1 MSDILRQRSISF
13 KDFSGGLNNYW
24 DASSIADNEVP
35 YLLNMEFTPNGALMS
50 RPPITDS
57 GISLPVTGEHVNILG
72 YYTPPSGNVYMV
84 ATSTS
89 KTWVRKVVPTLATSW
104 TEIWD
109 SKASDFIQY
118 ADQIVASRTSAT
130 GGIRWKEG
138 DTSATAISTMPKLEG
153 LELYR
158 ERMFG
163 FGPSNTATE
172 TALYW
177 SDIITTDAPTGVYNW
192 NADSIIYVG
201 RGNGQ
206 YITGLVAEYNSIT
219 IFKHAST
226 YSFTYTALPE
236 EGTMTLIQQGI
247 GAENREC
254 IAAYQ
259 NGYIV
264 LHDRTLYKFQNN
276 QYTPINAQQ
285 VRFETVGEEETYAK
299 NQCVSIIAD
308 RAIIWNYGVCYT
320 LNLQTGTWSQWE
332 SDTRLAYVK
341 ELNHARVDFSPNARA
356 YGVTGSSVA
365 GRNKIYLIEDSP
377 ISMTGSEDFT
387 CVLRTKIYDFDTP
400 AEWKRMYW
408 WAADVNAVGAVNT
421 RVIAAGV
428 TADYQPWETLQDYTW
443 DDLDERTWD
452 NLFLPG
458 YQIRTDQT
466 ISGAGPQRVS
476 LKLDK
481 SLRFRRAYFE
491 VYLTCDGTSS
501 TAPAQIFSITPMVG
515 VKAKMTKD
523 VA

>member
-1 MSDILRQRSISF
+1 
-13 KDFSGGLNNYW
+13 
-24 DASSIADNEVP
+24 
-35 YLLNMEFTPNGALMS
+35 MEFTPNGALTS
-50 RPPITDS
+50 RPPIIDS
-57 GISLPVTGEHVNILG
+57 GLSLPVAGQHVDILG

-84 ATSTS
+84 ATSDT
-89 KTWVRKVVPTLATSW
+89 KTWVRRVVPTVAETW

-118 ADQIVASRTSAT
+118 ADQIVACRTSAT

-138 DTSATAISTMPKLEG
+138 DVTATAITEMPKLEG

-163 FGPSNTATE
+163 FGPANTSTE

-177 SDIITTDAPTGVYNW
+177 SDIISTDFPTGIYTW
-192 NADSIIYVG
+192 NVDSIIYVG

-206 YITGLVAEYNSIT
+206 YITGLVADYNSI
-219 IFKHAST
+219 IVFKHAST
-226 YSFTYTALPE
+226 YSFTYNVLPE
-236 EGTMTLIQQGI
+236 EGVLTLIQQGI

-254 IAAYQ
+254 VAAYQ

-264 LHDRTLYKFQNN
+264 LHDRILYKFQNN
-276 QYTPINAQQ
+276 QYAPINAQQ
-285 VRFETVGEEETYAK
+285 VRFEATGEEEIYAK

-308 RAIIWNYGVCYT
+308 RAIIWNFGNCYV

-332 SDTRLAYVK
+332 SDSRLAYVK
-341 ELNHARVDFSPNARA
+341 ELKHARSDFSQNARA
-356 YGVTGSSVA
+356 YGITGSSDET
-365 GRNKIYLIEDSP
+365 RHKIYLIEDNAVS
-377 ISMTGSEDFT
+377 IIGSEQFT
-387 CVLRTKIYDFDTP
+387 CILRTKIYDFDTP

-408 WAADVNAVGAVNT
+408 WAADISANGPVNSRVFTVGVSN
-421 RVIAAGV
+421 
-428 TADYQPWETLQDYTW
+428 DFYPWETLQDYTW

-452 NLFLPG
+452 KLFLSG
-458 YQIRTDQT
+458 YQIRTDQV
-466 ISGAGPQRVS
+466 IDSSSPQRVS

-481 SLRFRRAYFE
+481 SIRFRRAYFE
-491 VYLTCDGTSS
+491 VYLTCDGTAT

-523 VA
+523 IA